1 VPSPGHASSV
11 PAGSELTVPAPIF
24 FPLVDALSQHWG
36 VSARRLLEPMGLTEE
51 DLVEP
56 RRRITH
62 EQHVEILT
70 RARALSGEPAI
81 GYAWGL
87 RMHVASFGY
96 LGFAI
101 MTASTLR
108 HAFGIAEKFFE
119 LTLTALPMRLHVE
132 GDAASIVL
140 EERVD
145 YGDVRDVALIAR
157 VVGLW
162 RISETICGRELR
174 GSAEVA
180 MPAPAYHSKFEHL
193 GLRCVW
199 GQPTTRLVFDAA
211 FLDYPLV
218 MANRVAHQLACEQ
231 CTHELQSMSSER
243 RVEREIRR
251 LLSRPDGGIR
261 SAREVA
267 AAAGATPR
275 TLRRRLAAAGTS
287 LASLL
292 EEERR
297 ARSLLLLRTSEL
309 PVDVVAE
316 RVGYSNTQNFERAFR
331 RWTGMTP
338 ASYRRK

>member
-1 VPSPGHASSV
+1 VSPK
-11 PAGSELTVPAPIF
+11 
-24 FPLVDALSQHWG
+24 D
-36 VSARRLLEPMGLTEE
+36 LLEPIGLSEE
-51 DLVEP
+51 VLVEP
-56 RRRITH
+56 GRRISH
-62 EQHVEILT
+62 EQHFAILA
-70 RARALSGEPAI
+70 RARTLSGEPAI

-101 MTASTLR
+101 MTASNLR
-108 HAFGIAEKFFE
+108 AAFEVAEKFFE
-119 LTLTALPMRLHVE
+119 LTLTALPMRLHIE

-162 RISETICGRELR
+162 RVSETISGRELR
-174 GSAEVA
+174 GSAEIA
-180 MPAPAYHSKFEHL
+180 MPSPAYQSRFEHL
-193 GLRCVW
+193 GLRCTW
-199 GQPTTRLVFDAA
+199 GQPATRLVFDAA

-218 MANRVAHQLACEQ
+218 MANRVAHQLARDQ
-231 CTHELQSMSSER
+231 CTRELQSLSAER
-243 RVEREIRR
+243 RTERDVRR

-261 SAREVA
+261 SASEVA
-267 AAAGATPR
+267 QAAGMTPR
-275 TLRRRLAAAGTS
+275 TLRRKLAVAGTS

-297 ARSLLLLRTSEL
+297 ARSLLLLRTSDLSVEAI
-309 PVDVVAE
+309 AE
-316 RVGYSNTQNFERAFR
+316 RTGYSNTQNFERAFR

-338 ASYRRK
+338 AGYRRQ